1 MNWQTTNE
9 YGYVTYTFGN
19 AALDRAFAV
28 DALCMVACIAVGAV
42 ALRLVQLWRED
53 RRRAAKR
60 RERQATAEIRRDC
73 TGDPNT
79 CTRAYSVPTDRETPI
94 CEVLGGEC
102 ERTAAARR

>member
-1 MNWQTTNE
+1 MTTE
-9 YGYVTYTFGN
+9 YGEITYLMGT
-19 AALDRAFAV
+19 AAADKAFAV
-28 DALCMVACIAVGAV
+28 DLLAMGACLAVGAV

-73 TGDPNT
+73 TGDPNS
-79 CTRAYSVPTDRETPI
+79 CTRSYSVPTDRETPI
-94 CEVLGGEC
+94 CDILGGEC

>member
-1 MNWQTTNE
+1 MTTE
-9 YGYVTYTFGN
+9 YGQITYLMGTAQADKAF
-19 AALDRAFAV
+19 ALDLISMMACL
-28 DALCMVACIAVGAV
+28 ALGMT

-102 ERTAAARR
+102 ERTRIARKGVR